1 MIFVDTDAVTSEIFA
16 WLYLRETSKIMK
28 EYIKKQVFDLII
40 FLDHENT
47 LYEKDEI
54 RILGDH
60 RSFNS
65 EFIKNSFNFYKKK
78 FIEFD
83 NKEGYKA
90 REEKVQKKILET
102 FGLSL
107 NF

>member
-40 FLDHENT
+40 FLDNENT

-60 RSFNS
+60 RSFKS
-65 EFIKNSFNFYKKK
+65 EFIKNSFNFYKKNSSSS
-78 FIEFD
+78 ITSRD
-83 NKEGYKA
+83 T
-90 REEKVQKKILET
+90 RPEKRRFKRKK
-102 FGLSL
+102 
-107 NF
+107 